1 MKTGMGNSRLP
12 GCIELS
18 VPAVKITSM
27 TDPILISDLRYFAT
41 PSALARATVFAE
53 GVSVLDLE
61 DLKRPGSWVQGLV
74 PSNPL
79 HIVELETTWPGRF
92 VCTCGAQSWSPGA
105 TEHLCEHAAAVLV
118 RSLTSSTEDP
128 RGALEELRDDADLA
142 VALGTAWAELVQRA
156 VRRDAEGSVP
166 LNRLRDIAEWSG
178 VHVSLRQ
185 AGLSVAAWASPEQL
199 ERFLLHEVEWHLGED
214 GEGDLSP
221 QSSAI
226 HEVADL
232 LCWGEMP
239 AVAATVPARL
249 AAARR
254 VRSALGP
261 ETSAEDMLRWRYL
274 SLLRLGGVSAEP
286 RREERLRLAREVV
299 ALEERHRSP
308 RRPLG
313 PDLVRTWD
321 EDMRAAG
328 LEEAR
333 RRIDSLLRL
342 IDEEGGDEIVPG
354 DGARDPLLLA
364 YDEGS
369 IVAEHRFPDAGRPV
383 AQPIRERLQRLWRV
397 VADLAVEL
405 RDPGTVLLALRS
417 MKDPPLGEYFH
428 RARGWSVDLQSEI
441 ALVAHVRGRI
451 EWGTEHDQGSTMIG
465 AEEAIGALSAA
476 GRSDEAR
483 ELLIRLLGKDPD
495 PSRTGDLIRCWR
507 RAALVGDP
515 VEAMRDLLGGR
526 PPNAPRDRQIPVGS
540 DAPG

>member
-354 DGARDPLLLA
+354 DGARDPLLLLRRRFDRRRA
-364 YDEGS
+364 PFPRCGQAGRAAHPRTTAAAVEGRGGSRGGAEGPRDGALGTAQHEGS
-369 IVAEHRFPDAGRPV
+369 PSG
-383 AQPIRERLQRLWRV
+383 
-397 VADLAVEL
+397 
-405 RDPGTVLLALRS
+405 GVLPSCAW
-417 MKDPPLGEYFH
+417 M
-428 RARGWSVDLQSEI
+428 
-441 ALVAHVRGRI
+441 VRG
-451 EWGTEHDQGSTMIG
+451 
-465 AEEAIGALSAA
+465 
-476 GRSDEAR
+476 
-483 ELLIRLLGKDPD
+483 P
-495 PSRTGDLIRCWR
+495 
-507 RAALVGDP
+507 P
-515 VEAMRDLLGGR
+515 V
-526 PPNAPRDRQIPVGS
+526 RDRPRRPRPRADRVGHG
-540 DAPG
+540 A